1 MVNSGGE
8 GVGGASFNAA
18 WSPRNENI
26 PDNHKIKIELTNL
39 EKIDEEL
46 NEWHRVVNEA
56 KESLRKTEKSG
67 IN

>member
-18 WSPRNENI
+18 WSPKNENI
-26 PDNHKIKIELTNL
+26 TDNHKIKIELTNL